1 MTAARAKGKVVGYIR
16 VSSVDQNTERQ
27 LDGVHCDKMFTDKCS
42 GKDTDRPQLQAALN
56 YLREGDTLVCHSMDR
71 LSRNLHDLSG
81 LVKRLTADGI
91 AVRFHSQSLTFTGD
105 DDKMAELM
113 LGILG
118 AVAQF
123 ERAMIRERQAEGIA
137 KAKKKGVYR
146 GGKAKLDA
154 AQADDLREKAKKAT
168 NKAAL
173 AREYGISRETLYQY
187 LNTGKASLVV
197 NPRTA

>member
-1 MTAARAKGKVVGYIR
+1 MTAARARGQVVGYVR
-16 VSSVDQNTERQ
+16 VSSVDQNTARQ
-27 LDGVHCDKMFTDKCS
+27 LEGIHCDKVFADKCS
-42 GKDTDRPQLQAALN
+42 GKDTNRPQLQAALN
-56 YLREGDTLVCHSMDR
+56 YLREGDTLAVHSMDR

-81 LVKRLTADGI
+81 LVKDLTSQGV
-91 AVRFHSQSLTFTGD
+91 AVRFESQRLTFTGD

-137 KAKKKGVYR
+137 KAKKAGVYR
-146 GGKAKLDA
+146 GGKAKLSA
-154 AQADDLREKAKKAT
+154 GQVRELRKRTKEKGA

-173 AREYGISRETLYQY
+173 AREFGISRETLYQY
-187 LNTGKASLVV
+187 V
-197 NPRTA
+197 RTRQ